1 MYPFKKVLCPT
12 DFSEP
17 ADSALQ
23 VAREMAHAM
32 QAKLILL
39 NVVVPVAVPVAVE
52 IPVGAAVTPETT
64 LRRYREQAEEM
75 VGAMVETL
83 RPTGLD
89 VQGIVVEGDP
99 ADAIVAAAEREHA
112 DLVVIATHG
121 RTGWRRLVFGSVA
134 EKVIR
139 HATCP
144 VLTIHEPRGAHTG
157 L

>member
-1 MYPFKKVLCPT
+1 MYPFKKMLCPT

-89 VQGIVVEGDP
+89 VQGIVIEGDP
-99 ADAIVAAAEREHA
+99 AEAIVAAAEREKA
-112 DLVVIATHG
+112 DLIVIATHG

-144 VLTIHEPRGAHTG
+144 VLTIHEPRAAG
-157 L
+157 

>member
-99 ADAIVAAAEREHA
+99 ADAIVAASEREEV

-144 VLTIHEPRGAHTG
+144 VLTIHEPRAQG
-157 L
+157 

>member
-1 MYPFKKVLCPT
+1 MYPFKRILCPT

-52 IPVGAAVTPETT
+52 IPVGAAVTPEAT
-64 LRRYREQAEEM
+64 LRRYKEQAEEM
-75 VGAMVETL
+75 VGALVETL
-83 RPTGLD
+83 QPTGLD

-99 ADAIVAAAEREHA
+99 AEAIVAASEREDA
-112 DLVVIATHG
+112 DLIVIATHG
-121 RTGWRRLVFGSVA
+121 RTGWRRLVFGPVA

-139 HATCP
+139 HSTCP
-144 VLTIHEPRGAHTG
+144 VLTIHEPRLAG
-157 L
+157 

>member
-1 MYPFKKVLCPT
+1 MYPFKKILCPT

-32 QAKLILL
+32 QSKLLLL

-52 IPVGAAVTPETT
+52 IPVGAAVTPEAA

-75 VGAMVETL
+75 IGALVEVL
-83 RPTGLD
+83 KPTGLD
-89 VQGIVVEGDP
+89 VQGLVVEGDP
-99 ADAIVAAAEREHA
+99 ADAIVAAAEREAA

-139 HATCP
+139 HAACP
-144 VLTIHEPRGAHTG
+144 VLTIREPRVAH
-157 L
+157 

>member
-1 MYPFKKVLCPT
+1 MYPFKKILCPT

-32 QAKLILL
+32 KARLILL

-52 IPVGAAVTPETT
+52 IPVGAAVTPEAT
-64 LRRYREQAEEM
+64 LRRYKEQSEAM
-75 VGAMVETL
+75 IGAIVETL
-83 RPTGLD
+83 KPTGLE
-89 VQGIVVEGDP
+89 VEGLVAEGDP
-99 ADAIVAAAEREHA
+99 ADAIVAVSEREEA
-112 DLVVIATHG
+112 DLIVIATHG

-144 VLTIHEPRGAHTG
+144 VLTIHEPRADRRGD
-157 L
+157 

>member
-1 MYPFKKVLCPT
+1 MYPFRKILCPT

-32 QAKLILL
+32 HAELLLL
-39 NVVVPVAVPVAVE
+39 NVVVPVAIPVAVE
-52 IPVGAAVTPETT
+52 IPVGAAVTPEVT
-64 LRRYREQAEEM
+64 LRHAREQAEQM
-75 VGAMVETL
+75 IGAMAETL
-83 RPTGLD
+83 QTTGLA
-89 VQGIVVEGDP
+89 VRGLVVDGDP

-134 EKVIR
+134 EQVIR

-144 VLTIHEPRGAHTG
+144 VLTIHEPRAAHTG

>member
-52 IPVGAAVTPETT
+52 IPVGAAVTPEVT

>member
-1 MYPFKKVLCPT
+1 MYPFKKMLCPT

-32 QAKLILL
+32 QARLILL

-52 IPVGAAVTPETT
+52 IPVGAAVTPEAT
-64 LRRYREQAEEM
+64 LRQHKEQAEEM
-75 VGAMVETL
+75 IGALVEAL
-83 RPTGLD
+83 RPTGLE
-89 VQGIVVEGDP
+89 VQGIVIEGDP
-99 ADAIVAAAEREHA
+99 AEAIVAAAEREKA
-112 DLVVIATHG
+112 DLIVIATHG

-144 VLTIHEPRGAHTG
+144 VLTIHEPRVKS
-157 L
+157 